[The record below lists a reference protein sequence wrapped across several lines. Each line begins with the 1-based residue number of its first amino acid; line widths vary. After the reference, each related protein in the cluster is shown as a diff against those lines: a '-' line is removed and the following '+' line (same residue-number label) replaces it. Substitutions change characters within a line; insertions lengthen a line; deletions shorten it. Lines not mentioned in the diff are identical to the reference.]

1 MVGHRTEAQGGDTA
15 AESANCGKRNILLY
29 VPRLSPRRQDIALFL
44 VTATVGLLTGLLVGG
59 YEWLTSAVRH
69 GYDLLGWLPQV
80 GVEWWRWVAVPVVGG
95 VGIALARRF
104 VREGYGAYGVA
115 QVMRAVRGQRAP
127 ITFQEAVGKVV
138 LSAWTIGS
146 GGSVGREG
154 PAVEVGAAVATRIGG
169 AVGLGPRRCAI
180 LLAAGSAAG
189 IAAIFQAPLAGMA
202 YAFEIVVAEITL
214 RTSGPIILAAVV
226 GSLIAQALGTGES
239 LTLPPYQLLTGQAW
253 WFTVPLMAGLSLV
266 AAAVAALFTNGLRGA
281 DLLFRR
287 LPLPGWLL
295 PLLGFLL
302 LGCLLVAT
310 PEVFGTGV
318 TVVEATLREHYV
330 LESMVGL
337 LLAKMV
343 ATSLTLAAGG
353 VGGLFGPSLF
363 LGAVA
368 GGAYGMTV
376 MLWTSAIPHYGIYA
390 VLGMGAVLG
399 AVIRAPIT
407 ATMIVFE
414 VTGDYRLVV
423 PLLLITLFAIL
434 LTRWMSHR
442 SIYTGTTEIH
452 PEADPSLQTLGFP
465 RADGVTEPKAG
476 WER

>member
-1 MVGHRTEAQGGDTA
+1 MASHQNEEQVGDAGV
-15 AESANCGKRNILLY
+15 ESPTCGRRNVVLF
-29 VPRLSPRRQDIALFL
+29 VSRLSPRRQDMALFL
-44 VTATVGLLTGLLVGG
+44 VTATVGLATGLLVAG
-59 YEWLTSAVRH
+59 YEWLTSLVRR
-69 GYDLLGWLPQV
+69 GYDLLGWLPLT
-80 GVEWWRWVAVPVVGG
+80 GVAWWQLLVVPVIGG
-95 VGIALARRF
+95 IGIALVRRF
-104 VREGYGAYGVA
+104 VAEGYGAYGVA
-115 QVMRAVRGQRAP
+115 QVMRVVRGQRSP
-127 ITFQEAVGKVV
+127 ITFREAMSKVV
-138 LSAWTIGS
+138 LSAWTIGN

-154 PAVEVGAAVATRIGG
+154 PAVEVGAAVATRIGA

-226 GSLIAQALGTGES
+226 GSLVARALGAGETLS
-239 LTLPPYQLLTGQAW
+239 LPPYQLISGQMWWLTLP
-253 WFTVPLMAGLSLV
+253 VMAGLALV

-281 DLLFRR
+281 DILFHR

-295 PLLGFLL
+295 PPLGFLI
-302 LGCLLVAT
+302 LGVLLVAA

-337 LLAKMV
+337 LLAKML
-343 ATSLTLAAGG
+343 ATSITLAAGG

-452 PEADPSLQTLGFP
+452 PDADPSLQTLGFP
-465 RADGVTEPKAG
+465 RADGVTEPKAE